1 MKKGIWF
8 FGMVFF
14 ALLSITTI
22 SSCDKDDDDD
32 PIENNCDLNTEQEEG
47 LLYMREEEKLA
58 RDVYNHLYG
67 KWNLNVFKNI
77 AKSEQEHMDALLAE
91 VDVCKFDDSVL
102 PEDGKFNNSHIQELY
117 DALIAKGDISLKD
130 ALEVGATI
138 EDVDIFDLD
147 NFSTKTENETLLG
160 IYSKLTCG
168 SRNHMRAFI
177 RQLENIGIT
186 YTPQFI
192 GQEQFDSILDGDHE
206 QCGH

>member
-14 ALLSITTI
+14 ALFSITTI
-22 SSCDKDDDDD
+22 SSCDKDEDDD
-32 PIENNCDLNTEQEEG
+32 PIENNCDLTTEQEEG

-58 RDVYNHLYG
+58 RDVYNHLYS

-91 VDVCKFDDSVL
+91 VDVCKFDDPVL
-102 PEDGKFNNSHIQELY
+102 PEGGKFNNSHIQELY
-117 DALIAKGDISLKD
+117 DALIAKGDISLID

-147 NFSTKTENETLLG
+147 NFSAKTENETLLD

-177 RQLENIGIT
+177 GQLENKGRT

-192 GQEQFDSILDGDHE
+192 GQEQFDGILAGDHE
-206 QCGH
+206 RCGQ

>member
-8 FGMVFF
+8 LGMVFF
-14 ALLSITTI
+14 TLLSATI
-22 SSCDKDDDDD
+22 IISCEKEEDT
-32 PIENNCDLNTEQEEG
+32 PIENNCNLTTEQEEG

-58 RDVYNHLYG
+58 RDVYNHLYT

-77 AKSEQEHMDALLAE
+77 AKSEQQHMDALLDE
-91 VDVCKFDDSVL
+91 VDVCKFEDSVL
-102 PEDGKFNNSHIQELY
+102 PEAGKFNNSHIQDLY
-117 DALIAKGDISLKD
+117 DALIAKGDLSLID

-147 NFSTKTENETLLG
+147 NFSAKTESETLLD

-177 RQLENIGIT
+177 GQLENNGST
-186 YTPQFI
+186 YKPQFI
-192 GQEQFDSILDGDHE
+192 SQEHFDSILNGDHE